1 MQPKLIIGPATDP
14 LEHEADNVA
23 NQVMCMPITAVSV
36 SPAPSRISRECA
48 ACEEEEKLQKQATGT
63 VETIHGYAPTSVHEV
78 LQSPGQPLDTS
89 SRAFFE
95 TRFGQDFSRV
105 RVHTDGKAARTA
117 RAINARAY
125 TSGPNIVFGSGQYSP
140 RSEEGRRLLAHELAH
155 VVQQTAVR
163 SSSFLVQKEPENKPK
178 QTPEKKP
185 VARHDI
191 VLLGEGWKGG
201 RELSIVLAHGGRVIT
216 VNSVDDA
223 AKALAKID
231 SPIGTLYFVTHSTS
245 NGALK
250 FGKDEGFTK
259 AADIAAKLK
268 GSVPSDKAPQTVDF
282 RGCSVG
288 NSPQAMEDIR
298 TALGAQSV
306 VAGNCYA
313 VIELTTPIKMG
324 PKGHETDTT
333 DALQVSKESRKKF
346 EELYKA
352 TADKLVASLG
362 SKKSCLITKSEK
374 DFFAAGGRFV
384 ALWFNPTFSADWIDG
399 KSVCYNDASHQNVDP
414 AKPASAIQG
423 CSVITVNAPASKTT
437 EKKP

>member
-1 MQPKLIIGPATDP
+1 MFAPLLAKAQRRAMANPVSEMMRQSSPLVARSLGNDLGSEVTPMERAARGATRNVAWDFSKIHVFPANRDHQLIPMQPKLIIGSATDP
-14 LEHEADNVA
+14 LEREADNVA
-23 NQVMCMPITAVSV
+23 NQVMCMPVSSVSV
-36 SPAPSRISRECA
+36 SPAPPRISRECA
-48 ACEEEEKLQKQATGT
+48 ACEEEEKVQKKPAGT
-63 VETIHGYAPTSVHEV
+63 VETIHGYAPNSAHEV

-117 RAINARAY
+117 RVMNARAY

-155 VVQQTAVR
+155 VVQQTTVR

-178 QTPEKKP
+178 QTLEKKTP
-185 VARHDI
+185 TRQDI

-231 SPIGTLYFVTHSTS
+231 TPIGTLYFVTHSTS
-245 NGALK
+245 DGALK

-288 NSPQAMEDIR
+288 NSPQTMEDIR
-298 TALGAQSV
+298 NRV
-306 VAGNCYA
+306 RR
-313 VIELTTPIKMG
+313 PI
-324 PKGHETDTT
+324 
-333 DALQVSKESRKKF
+333 R
-346 EELYKA
+346 
-352 TADKLVASLG
+352 
-362 SKKSCLITKSEK
+362 
-374 DFFAAGGRFV
+374 RR
-384 ALWFNPTFSADWIDG
+384 W
-399 KSVCYNDASHQNVDP
+399 
-414 AKPASAIQG
+414 
-423 CSVITVNAPASKTT
+423 
-437 EKKP
+437 